1 MEKVSISRF
10 TEKVIEQHGS
20 DKAEAVLI
28 IVADGQNVT
37 TSCIGPDPLFIND
50 KAVTLV
56 GAMRTILDEKFKLAD
71 SMYDH
76 LKRNGRIRSELHE
89 RAVEAP
95 EVAFTEDKPKEQPQ
109 PEAKAAP
116 SPEEE
121 FFHGLFELLE
131 RTFGGVADA
140 NDA

>member
-10 TEKVIEQHGS
+10 TEKVIEQHGG
-20 DKAEAVLI
+20 DKAETVLI
-28 IVADGQNVT
+28 IVADGPNVT

-50 KAVTLV
+50 KAVTLA
-56 GAMRTILDEKFKLAD
+56 GAMRTILDEKFKLAN
-71 SMYDH
+71 SMYEH
-76 LKRNGRIRSELHE
+76 LKQNGRIRSELHE
-89 RAVEAP
+89 RVVDAP
-95 EVAFTEDKPKEQPQ
+95 EAAFTEDKPKEQPK

-140 NDA
+140 NDD